1 MPVQRFYRGAGNRP
15 FTREQQGQSMPP
27 QMSPRKVFPQLTPTK
42 PFSVAKLSEPTP
54 AVDKA
59 LSILDENILLEMS
72 DLEPFTSP
80 PPDALITS
88 THIPG
93 DEAPL
98 STPTMS
104 IEISPPRSVVT
115 SQSTPKVTPRL
126 SQECQ
131 FQEFD
136 FLTPVSRKLKD
147 SLPVMIREQTSSRGG
162 GSRRRLEAV
171 HLTSPAIIEERRP
184 KTAAERENG

>member
-1 MPVQRFYRGAGNRP
+1 MPVQRFYRAAGNRP
-15 FTREQQGQSMPP
+15 FTPVSEQQGQSIPP
-27 QMSPRKVFPQLTPTK
+27 QMSPRKVFPQLTSTK

-59 LSILDENILLEMS
+59 LIILDKTILLETS

-80 PPDALITS
+80 PPDAPITS

-104 IEISPPRSVVT
+104 IEMSQSSSVVT
-115 SQSTPKVTPRL
+115 SQSTPKVTPCL
-126 SQECQ
+126 SQEHQ
-131 FQEFD
+131 LQEFD

-147 SLPVMIREQTSSRGG
+147 STCDD
-162 GSRRRLEAV
+162 
-171 HLTSPAIIEERRP
+171 T
-184 KTAAERENG
+184 

>member
-1 MPVQRFYRGAGNRP
+1 
-15 FTREQQGQSMPP
+15 
-27 QMSPRKVFPQLTPTK
+27 MSPRKVFPQLTLTK

-59 LSILDENILLEMS
+59 LSILDENILLETS

-80 PPDALITS
+80 PPDAPITS

-93 DEAPL
+93 YEAPL

-104 IEISPPRSVVT
+104 IEMSQPSSVVT
-115 SQSTPKVTPRL
+115 SHSTPKAMPHL
-126 SQECQ
+126 SQERRLH
-131 FQEFD
+131 EFD

-162 GSRRRLEAV
+162 RGSRRRLEAV
-171 HLTSPAIIEERRP
+171 HLTSLDIIEERRLKQQQKEKMADKKEKRAADRIAK
-184 KTAAERENG
+184 KTLNY